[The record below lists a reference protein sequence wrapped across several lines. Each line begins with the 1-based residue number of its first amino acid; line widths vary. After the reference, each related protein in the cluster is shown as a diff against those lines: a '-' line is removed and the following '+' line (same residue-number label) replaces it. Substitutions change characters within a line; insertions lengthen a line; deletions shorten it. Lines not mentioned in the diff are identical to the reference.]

1 MDRDENSHQEWGGMS
16 LKVAS
21 KRTTNPMSP
30 ITNQIILSRRTFTQ
44 GGRIPAGSMN
54 LTCSSYQQEGG
65 QEGPPT
71 E

>member
-1 MDRDENSHQEWGGMS
+1 MVRDENSHQEQWGMS

-21 KRTTNPMSP
+21 RRTTNPMRP
-30 ITNQIILSRRTFTQ
+30 ITNQIIHSRRTFSQ
-44 GGRIPAGSMN
+44 EGRIPAGSMD

-71 E
+71 K

>member
-1 MDRDENSHQEWGGMS
+1 MVRDENSHPQWWGMS

-30 ITNQIILSRRTFTQ
+30 ITNQIIHSRRTFSQ
-44 GGRIPAGSMN
+44 GGRIPAGSMD
-54 LTCSSYQQEGG
+54 LACSFYQQEWG
-65 QEGPPT
+65 QEGPLT

>member
-1 MDRDENSHQEWGGMS
+1 MVRDENSHQEQWGIS

-21 KRTTNPMSP
+21 KRTMNPMSP
-30 ITNQIILSRRTFTQ
+30 ITNRIIHSRRTFSQ
-44 GGRIPAGSMN
+44 GGRIPAGSMD

-65 QEGPPT
+65 QEGTPT

>member
-1 MDRDENSHQEWGGMS
+1 MDRDENSHQERWGMS

-30 ITNQIILSRRTFTQ
+30 IMNQIIHSRRTLSQ

>member
-1 MDRDENSHQEWGGMS
+1 MVRDENSQQEQWGMS

-30 ITNQIILSRRTFTQ
+30 TANQIVHSRRTFSQ

-65 QEGPPT
+65 REGPPT
-71 E
+71 K

>member
-1 MDRDENSHQEWGGMS
+1 MS

-30 ITNQIILSRRTFTQ
+30 IANRIVHSRRTFSQ